1 MEEELEAKTVE
12 IFGVPFNLV
21 LPDGGDDSPSRSG
34 GGRQASGAGPLE
46 ARGLESRV
54 DLGIGI
60 RDATEQKTEADLR
73 DGKAREEDMTP
84 AATLKV
90 LALWLVLISQ
100 LWLLTVLS
108 NDPMSSPSSAFFRD

>member
-1 MEEELEAKTVE
+1 MKEELEARTVE
-12 IFGVPFNLV
+12 IFGIPFNLV
-21 LPDGGDDSPSRSG
+21 LPDGGNDGPSRSG

-46 ARGLESRV
+46 ARGLSSRV
-54 DLGIGI
+54 ELGI
-60 RDATEQKTEADLR
+60 RDAIQQKNEADLR
-73 DGKAREEDMTP
+73 DGKAREEEMTP

-108 NDPMSSPSSAFFRD
+108 NDPMGSPSSAFFRD